1 MQNRKQNLSN
11 LCAYPL
17 CLQSGKIPETCRERL
32 TVRPAE
38 IPVCIHI
45 HQNQLLLLQMR
56 AAAEFFAGDL
66 VKAYL
71 MLEISSRHPQAQ
83 RLYHQQQQEFPFCN
97 IHSLSTASGYPRE
110 TVRRKVHQMIDDG
123 LISRLP
129 DGGLLIS
136 EKAVALWEADE
147 ASRQTVML
155 LQIADKISALQ
166 ALQAGLPAVAD

>member
-1 MQNRKQNLSN
+1 M
-11 LCAYPL
+11 
-17 CLQSGKIPETCRERL
+17 
-32 TVRPAE
+32 RPAE

-83 RLYHQQQQEFPFCN
+83 RLYHQQQLGFPFCN

-110 TVRRKVHQMIDDG
+110 TVRRKVHQMIEEG
-123 LISRLP
+123 LIKRLP
-129 DGGLLIS
+129 DGGLVIS
-136 EKAVALWEADE
+136 EQAVASWEAGD
-147 ASRQTVML
+147 APRQTSLL
-155 LQIADKISALQ
+155 LQVADKISSLQ
-166 ALQAGLPAVAD
+166 ALQSAQPAAAD